1 MTFLT
6 RLPVELYPPD
16 ALGACVPGRFSLGT
30 ARAAAWFSQLAYE
43 DEIDKIDAVLTLWA
57 AQRIAAFDPPATS
70 VLPIT
75 GTRGLVAETRGI
87 GVLAFAG
94 TDPLNLAHW
103 LTDINFVQNQ
113 EGIHRGFD
121 TALEAAWGDVTSAL
135 RGADP
140 AAPLLVV
147 GHSLGGALAVLA
159 AHRIRTEFGLESEVY
174 TFGMPRVGSPEFA
187 AAYNAAAGERT
198 YRLVH
203 GEDVVPTVP
212 PSELTFCHVGR
223 FLPCPRHTRF
233 DAAALRPA
241 PTDEPA
247 FVPGL
252 LGGLKEGLRQLW
264 SLSVAPAIR
273 PDPIGQLSRILPPAF
288 GDHLP
293 DRYWMA
299 LDPAPAVG
307 GDGSP

>member
-1 MTFLT
+1 MTFLV
-6 RLPVELYPPD
+6 RLPIELYPAD

-43 DEIDKIDAVLTLWA
+43 DEIDKIDTVLALWEGRRLA
-57 AQRIAAFDPPATS
+57 TFNPPAVS

-75 GTRGLVAETRGI
+75 GTRGLVADARG
-87 GVLAFAG
+87 GRVLAFAG

-103 LTDINFVQNQ
+103 LTDINFVQNAD
-113 EGIHRGFD
+113 GIHRGFD
-121 TALEAAWGDVTSAL
+121 AALDAAWESVAAAL

-140 AAPLLVV
+140 GRPLLVV

-159 AHRIRTEFGLESEVY
+159 AHRIRTELGLVPEVY

-187 AAYNAAAGERT
+187 AAYNAAAGDRT

-233 DAAALRPA
+233 DPSALRPA

-247 FVPGL
+247 FVPSL
-252 LGGLKEGLRQLW
+252 LGGMREGLRQLW

-299 LDPAPAVG
+299 LDPSPQVDG
-307 GDGSP
+307 TGSP

>member
-1 MTFLT
+1 MTFLV
-6 RLPVELYPPD
+6 RLPIELFPAD

-30 ARAAAWFSQLAYE
+30 ARAAAWISQLVYE
-43 DEIDKIDAVLTLWA
+43 DETDKIDTVLALWEA
-57 AQRIAAFDPPATS
+57 RRIASFDPPASS

-75 GTRGLVAETRGI
+75 GTRGLVADVRGLR
-87 GVLAFAG
+87 VLGFAG

-103 LTDINFVQNQ
+103 LTDIDFVHNQ
-113 EGIHRGFD
+113 DGIHRGFD
-121 TALEAAWGDVTSAL
+121 AALDAAWGDVATTL
-135 RGADP
+135 RDADP
-140 AAPLLVV
+140 ATPLLVV

-159 AHRIRTEFGLESEVY
+159 AHRLRTKLGLRSEVY

-187 AAYNAAAGERT
+187 AAYNADAGEHT

-212 PSELTFCHVGR
+212 PAELTFRHVGR
-223 FLPCPRHTRF
+223 FLPCPRHRRF
-233 DAAALRPA
+233 DVAALRPA
-241 PTDEPA
+241 PTDEPD
-247 FVPGL
+247 FVPSL
-252 LGGLKEGLRQLW
+252 LGGMKEGLRQLW

-293 DRYWMA
+293 DRYWKA
-299 LDPAPAVG
+299 LDPAPEAAQ
-307 GDGSP
+307 PPP